1 VIIILGDAM
10 IWIVL
15 IIAIVLGAF
24 GQIFMKEAMK
34 IAGPVPMDSSS
45 GDIFYYFMHSLF
57 SFRMALAAL
66 SYGLSFI
73 LWLGVL
79 SLADLS
85 LIRPLMSFGYL
96 ITMLYGFYAG
106 ENVTLERAAG
116 TLLIIA
122 GIFFVTRSGFVS
134 S

>member
-1 VIIILGDAM
+1 M

-15 IIAIVLGAF
+15 AIAIILGAF

-34 IAGPVPMDSSS
+34 LAGPFP
-45 GDIFYYFMHSLF
+45 GDASLPNIFLYFIYSLL
-57 SFRMALAAL
+57 SFKMFLAAF

-106 ENVTLERAAG
+106 ENVTLERVVG
-116 TLLIIA
+116 TLLIVA
-122 GIFFVTRSGFVS
+122 GIFFVAKSGLAAS
-134 S
+134 